1 MIFFYGKETLKEGL
15 KTYFAKY
22 SFKNTVLSDFVNELA
37 NAAVK
42 VGAVVSPQEMINW
55 SEQWLK
61 TAGCAKISLEYQ
73 NNEGILESVKV
84 KQTPYNVEKVTENRL
99 RA

>member
-42 VGAVVSPQEMINW
+42 VGAVKSAEEMINW

-61 TAGCAKISLEYQ
+61 TAGCAKISLEYKT
-73 NNEGILESVKV
+73 NEGVLESV
-84 KQTPYNVEKVTENRL
+84 
-99 RA
+99 